1 MRKVES
7 ADRNE
12 AAIIHTATGDH
23 RRELY
28 AIFQDVIEQETE
40 DGTETD

>member
-1 MRKVES
+1 MSKDRKR
-7 ADRNE
+7 DRKRKKKLAE
-12 AAIIHTATGDH
+12 KTGDH

-28 AIFQDVIEQETE
+28 AIFQDMIEQEAE